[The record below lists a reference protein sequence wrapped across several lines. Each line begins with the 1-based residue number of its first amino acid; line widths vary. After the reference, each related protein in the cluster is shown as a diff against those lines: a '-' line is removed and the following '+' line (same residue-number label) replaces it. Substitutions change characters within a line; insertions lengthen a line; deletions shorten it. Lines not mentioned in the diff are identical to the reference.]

1 MAERN
6 AKAAD
11 DKVSEELDDLR
22 AEVERLTKALADA
35 KALIAEGVDG
45 AHEGA
50 EGLRE
55 TAEEFAEDVSE
66 RAQEGWKELQKQISE
81 NPVPSALIAL
91 AVGFVLARLL
101 SR

>member
-1 MAERN
+1 MTEKT

-11 DKVSEELDDLR
+11 DKVTQELDALR
-22 AEVERLTKALADA
+22 SEIERLTKALAEA
-35 KALIAEGVDG
+35 KTVIAEGVE
-45 AHEGA
+45 EGA

-55 TAEEFAEDVSE
+55 AAGDFADDMSD

-91 AVGFVLARLL
+91 GLGFVLARLL
-101 SR
+101 TR